1 LFLTFIVFMAMILL
15 SISMGPIALLF
26 GVFGLIICW
35 LFGLIDITYASIIG
49 LIVIIAIIIYKA
61 R

>member
-1 LFLTFIVFMAMILL
+1 MAMILL

-49 LIVIIAIIIYKA
+49 LIVIVAIIIYKA